1 MFDYRCVRVLFRWC
15 SVSGWGLSWFSLCCA
30 SSSFPSDHFGFYC
43 SAYILLLGSVLGSL
57 VPLMSVSVLIVFWV
71 LCLLF
76 SFTFLCLV
84 FTDFFCCCVSF
95 PVSLVYVAQSGL
107 CSVSL
112 HHYPSHHASGSWFSW
127 TSWVFVPL
135 GFSFLVHYF
144 HRLSLKV
151 RFEFSSLLG
160 PQPHATEPDGKKN
173 GPLQLL

>member
-1 MFDYRCVRVLFRWC
+1 MCQSPVSLTQCFRLGTFLVFLVLCFIF
-15 SVSGWGLSWFSLCCA
+15 VSQWSFWFLLFCLYFAPWLC
-30 SSSFPSDHFGFYC
+30 
-43 SAYILLLGSVLGSL
+43 SL
-57 VPLMSVSVLIVFWV
+57 VPLMSVPVLIVFWF

-112 HHYPSHHASGSWFSW
+112 HHYPSRHASGSWFSW

>member
-1 MFDYRCVRVLFRWC
+1 MCQSPVSLTQCFRLGTFLVFLVLCFIFVSQWSFWFLLFCLYFAPWLC
-15 SVSGWGLSWFSLCCA
+15 SWWFS
-30 SSSFPSDHFGFYC
+30 SSY
-43 SAYILLLGSVLGSL
+43 
-57 VPLMSVSVLIVFWV
+57 VSSYFD
-71 LCLLF
+71 CF
-76 SFTFLCLV
+76 LV
-84 FTDFFCCCVSF
+84 FVPAVQFYFPLSRFHWFFFFCCCVSF